1 MNDRFGDLDALT
13 SSDEDTSDIEE
24 GDKEMNEFADD
35 DDGEA
40 APDKAALASAELQG
54 FFKDVEHIK
63 DVMTEITANIGT
75 IKGLYS
81 ELLTATS
88 TEHAKELRDNVG
100 EVRDRTNALAQE
112 MRIKM
117 KSMRIENDKFIK
129 THENDPSL
137 VKIRSNMHGSLVR
150 KFLDLMSEYQQVLSK
165 YDQKIREKTYR
176 QVQLGTQHTST
187 SARTNHHTP
196 TIYKVSPDASP
207 EDIDEMLDE
216 GGDAAEQ
223 IFSAKI
229 MEDRKHKN
237 AKQTLDYLK
246 EKQSDLHQLEKSIG
260 ELNQLFQDMAILVE
274 AQGDLIDQ
282 IEYSVVQSK
291 AYTEEAVTNLG
302 RTVKIVNDTRRK
314 KFMICVLCIIIIV
327 ILVVVVVVLSGVLPP
342 VLTKLTG

>member
-176 QVQLGTQHTST
+176 QVQL
-187 SARTNHHTP
+187 
-196 TIYKVSPDASP
+196 VSPDASP